1 MVDSAPSFPPAQLLA
16 ALGQAVIATDLD
28 GRIAYWNPAA
38 ERLYGWAAAEV
49 VGRNITEIT
58 VPQMSQAIA
67 DQVMASLRAGHAW
80 SGCFPV
86 QRRDGSVFPALV
98 TDAGVY
104 TDHSAIGIVGV
115 SSHLGIALQPLLER
129 SSDAALV
136 LTTDAVVT
144 YASPAVDRLFG
155 WQPEDLVGKSL
166 TTFVDPGDHEKL
178 FAILS
183 EPGSPL
189 GDGVELRMQA
199 ATGAVTAEAAFTDL
213 RDDPVVHGV
222 ICNLRHSERLARL
235 RERERLSAAAHAD
248 ILQILFGATLE
259 LTAAELDPA
268 NGHPRVQSANVM
280 VNDALRALRRLLA
293 PDEEPGEPRR

>member
-1 MVDSAPSFPPAQLLA
+1 MTEPIPPFTPTQLLD

-28 GRIAYWNPAA
+28 GRIVSWNPAA
-38 ERLYGWAAAEV
+38 ERLYGWAEDEV
-49 VGRNITEIT
+49 IGRNITDVT
-58 VPQMSQAIA
+58 VPQMSHSVAAQI
-67 DQVMASLRAGHAW
+67 MKSLREGTAW

-98 TDAGVY
+98 TDAGIY
-104 TDHSAIGIVGV
+104 RDDIPIGLVGV
-115 SSHLGIALQPLLER
+115 SGHLGTALRPLLER

-136 LTTDAVVT
+136 LTTDAIVT

-166 TTFVDPGDHEKL
+166 TTFVDPRDHEQL
-178 FAILS
+178 FMILN
-183 EPGSPL
+183 EPGPQFD
-189 GDGVELRMQA
+189 DGVEFRMQA
-199 ATGAVTAEAAFTDL
+199 AVGAVPAEAAFTDL
-213 RDDPVVHGV
+213 RDDPVVRGV
-222 ICNLRHSERLARL
+222 VCNLRHSERLARL

-268 NGHPRVQSANVM
+268 NGRERVQSANVM
-280 VNDALRALRRLLA
+280 VNDALRALRQLLG
-293 PDEEPGEPRR
+293 PDDESG